1 MEIEKI
7 IQSIKQKTKIQI
19 NRKDIERALSAIK
32 TTSSF
37 WKIADISD
45 LVFPALSELIKILKK
60 EKILN
65 VEKDKVILTEKGRK
79 IFKEL
84 DISRISNL
92 KCPCCKTYGMDFKKL
107 KIEKKFLKIQK
118 DKPKPL
124 KEYDQGY
131 VTAQTTLKRV
141 SFAFSKGDL
150 INKRVLILGDDD
162 LVSIALGFLGVC
174 KEIFVLDVDK
184 RIINFIQKIKE
195 KEKLKNINT
204 LCWDLRKPLPSHL
217 LSHFDTFF
225 TDPSET
231 LKALKLF
238 IGRGLSSLKGEGC
251 AGYFGLTRKEA
262 SLRKWLKFEKILLE
276 FGAVI
281 TDIIYNFNEYINW
294 DYIASTKA
302 FRILPVKVLPNTL
315 WYKSSFFRI
324 ELLKKVRWNPSFQN
338 RKLYNDFES
347 STV

>member
-19 NRKDIERALSAIK
+19 NRRDIERALSAIK

-65 VEKDKVILTEKGRK
+65 VEKDKVILTEKGKK

-84 DISRISNL
+84 NIPCVSDL

-107 KIEKKFLKIQK
+107 KIEKRFLKIQK

-124 KEYDQGY
+124 KEFDQGY

-184 RIINFIQKIKE
+184 RIIDFIQKIKE
-195 KEKLKNINT
+195 KEKIKNINT
-204 LCWDLRKPLPSHL
+204 LCWDLRKPLPSYL
-217 LSHFDTFF
+217 LSRFDTFF

-238 IGRGLSSLKGEGC
+238 TGRGLSSLKGEGC

-262 SLRKWLKFEKILLE
+262 TLEKWLKFERILIK

-294 DYIASTKA
+294 EYAASTKA
-302 FRILPVKVLPNTL
+302 LKISPVKALPKTL
-315 WYKSSFFRI
+315 WYKSSFFRV
-324 ELLKKVRWNPSFQN
+324 ELLKKVKWNPSLQG
-338 RKLYNDFES
+338 KDLYTDSES